1 MGRPAIDLTGQ
12 RFGKLVVIGRDPDFP
27 RGAKRN
33 ARWIC
38 RCDCGNIYSVY
49 SHCLRS
55 GHIKSC
61 GCFLREK
68 HLTHGGS
75 DTRLYKVWRTMKERC
90 VNQNLKEYKHYG
102 GRGISV
108 CDEWMNS
115 FESFRDWAF
124 ANGYQE
130 DAKRGECTIDRIDNN
145 GNYEPSNCRWVS
157 MKIQANNTRRRR
169 RKLDGKA
176 LEIRKMRSSGMST
189 LEIAHVLGVG
199 RNTIYDYLRD
209 RYEEELIQAE

>member
-1 MGRPAIDLTGQ
+1 
-12 RFGKLVVIGRDPDFP
+12 
-27 RGAKRN
+27 
-33 ARWIC
+33 
-38 RCDCGNIYSVY
+38 
-49 SHCLRS
+49 
-55 GHIKSC
+55 
-61 GCFLREK
+61 
-68 HLTHGGS
+68 
-75 DTRLYKVWRTMKERC
+75 MKERC

-157 MKIQANNTRRRR
+157 MKIQANNTRRHR

>member
-1 MGRPAIDLTGQ
+1 MGRPAIDLVGQ
-12 RFGKLVVIGRDPDFP
+12 RFGRLVVIGRDPNFP
-27 RGAKRN
+27 RGGGKN
-33 ARWIC
+33 ARWLC
-38 RCDCGNIYSVY
+38 QCDCGNIHSVY
-49 SHCLRS
+49 SHCLKS
-55 GHIKSC
+55 GKVKSC
-61 GCFLREK
+61 GCLPVEM
-68 HLTHGGS
+68 HLTHGETNS
-75 DTRLYKVWRTMKERC
+75 RLYAVWNSMKERC
-90 VNQNLKEYKHYG
+90 GNPHTKEYKWYG
-102 GRGISV
+102 ARGIRV
-108 CDEWMNS
+108 CDEWAES
-115 FESFRDWAF
+115 YESFRDWA
-124 ANGYQE
+124 AQNGYDK